1 MSADLQREDDDREAD
16 QHRDADGHHHDISV
30 VEAGNHAHH
39 VTSPASGYSE
49 TQENTRYNAWEEK
62 LSLFYI

>member
-1 MSADLQREDDDREAD
+1 MSADLQREHDDREAD

-39 VTSPASGYSE
+39 VRHRQRQDTLRRKKTLVTMHE
-49 TQENTRYNAWEEK
+49 RRK
-62 LSLFYI
+62 